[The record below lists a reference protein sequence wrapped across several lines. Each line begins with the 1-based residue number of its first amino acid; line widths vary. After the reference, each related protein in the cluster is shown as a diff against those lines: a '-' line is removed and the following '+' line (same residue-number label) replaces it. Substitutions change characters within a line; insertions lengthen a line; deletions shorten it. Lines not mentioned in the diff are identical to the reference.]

1 MMPIAGPFCN
11 PLYCTIRRSSS
22 RCFFNIS
29 RSGMLTRRVG
39 CAGHFK
45 LATLTQYVPLS
56 AIGGYL
62 GYVGYFCIAAGVA
75 LACNVEVRHP
85 LTLPM

>member
-1 MMPIAGPFCN
+1 MH
-11 PLYCTIRRSSS
+11 
-22 RCFFNIS
+22 
-29 RSGMLTRRVG
+29 
-39 CAGHFK
+39 CAGYFK

-75 LACNVEVRHP
+75 LACDVEVRHSP
-85 LTLPM
+85 L

>member
-1 MMPIAGPFCN
+1 MHKLKAWM
-11 PLYCTIRRSSS
+11 R
-22 RCFFNIS
+22 
-29 RSGMLTRRVG
+29 
-39 CAGHFK
+39 CAGYFK

-75 LACNVEVRHP
+75 LACDVEVRHSP
-85 LTLPM
+85 L